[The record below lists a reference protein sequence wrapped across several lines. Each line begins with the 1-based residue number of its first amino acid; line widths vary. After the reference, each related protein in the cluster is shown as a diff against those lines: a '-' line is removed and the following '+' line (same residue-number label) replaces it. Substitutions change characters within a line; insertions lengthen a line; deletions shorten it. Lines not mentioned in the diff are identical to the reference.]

1 VAAGTSICCRPRKN
15 SKLISHCCR
24 NCRQIGQACGSSR
37 LKNLQAS
44 EFFALF
50 RFCRIAGRRAQF
62 EFYEA
67 IFEASLLRFRAI
79 LMTTSAAILGPIP
92 LALSFDKGRRNLSF
106 LGAAQRLVGAG
117 ETTGNSDRRGNLARH
132 PQAEAFDA
140 VG

>member
-1 VAAGTSICCRPRKN
+1 LLYFDSAALPGVA
-15 SKLISHCCR
+15 R
-24 NCRQIGQACGSSR
+24 NLSS
-37 LKNLQAS
+37 
-44 EFFALF
+44 
-50 RFCRIAGRRAQF
+50 
-62 EFYEA
+62 YEA